1 MKNNE
6 LKNVRKKTDILN
18 YFLIVFNPLIM
29 DL

>member
-6 LKNVRKKTDILN
+6 LNNVRKKTDTLN
-18 YFLIVFNPLIM
+18 YFLIVFNHLIK